1 MSGLDKNKKKIQ
13 AADIRKSCEIRAE
26 LAAKEK
32 PTQNAA
38 EHFKRKAYEK

>member
-13 AADIRKSCEIRAE
+13 AADIRKSCEIRADH
-26 LAAKEK
+26 AAKEK
-32 PTQNAA
+32 PTEKAA